1 MRLESLRLLAASIAT
16 ALTTAL
22 GIGDPG
28 GPDTYDPLARARASA
43 GTIANPDAHVPPQC
57 FARTDGVSN
66 GCWTCHTAEGS
77 SDSEGDWMVQMEHSG
92 APRVNRWDNLV
103 RDRSSDIA
111 RISDAEVLAY
121 IRTDN
126 YTPLRKALAGR
137 KDFPGYAPDLDLH
150 GGFDGEG
157 FARDGSGWRA
167 IRYKPF
173 PGTFWPTNGST
184 DDVFIR
190 LPRTFR
196 SEGGVESREV
206 YKANLAILEAAI
218 ATAPHRD
225 PGLPMH
231 YSGDAS
237 GIPVRR
243 FLYPDETELLHTV
256 RYVDPDAPTLLS
268 ARLKELRYS
277 RKTGM
282 WMQKSH
288 AQTAN
293 SLGWLLQGFIEDE
306 RGRLRLQTD
315 EEHRSCMGCHGGLGV
330 TVDGTFAMARK
341 VPGAEGWRHQDLR
354 GIPDVPQAGHPE
366 PEVLTYLSRV
376 QGGDE
381 LRANGEMLARFFPIG
396 ILDRAE
402 VLRAARGGDRDLAWL
417 LTPSRER
424 ALLLDKAYMALVR
437 EQSFEKGR
445 DAFPE
450 SVVNVHPGIKNGSTD
465 LARTGKV
472 FHDGRLWLDW

>member
-1 MRLESLRLLAASIAT
+1 MLARFLGSALSAT
-16 ALTTAL
+16 ALTAA
-22 GIGDPG
+22 IAVG
-28 GPDTYDPLARARASA
+28 GPDPYDPLARARASA
-43 GTIANPDAHVPPQC
+43 GTIVNPDAHVPPQC

-66 GCWTCHTAEGS
+66 ACWTCHTAVS
-77 SDSEGDWMVQMEHSG
+77 ASNTEGDWMLQMEHSG
-92 APRVNRWDNLV
+92 VARVNRWENLV
-103 RDRSSDIA
+103 RDRSADIS

-126 YTPLRKALAGR
+126 YTPLREALAGR
-137 KDFPGYAPDLDLH
+137 KDFPGFVPDLDLQA
-150 GGFDGEG
+150 GFDEEG

-167 IRYKPF
+167 LRYKPF
-173 PGTFWPTNGST
+173 PGAFWPTNGSA

-190 LPRTFR
+190 LPRGFR
-196 SEGGVESREV
+196 TRDGAESREV

-225 PGLPMH
+225 PGLPAF

-243 FLYPDETELLHTV
+243 YLYPDETELLHTV
-256 RYVDPDAPTLLS
+256 RYVDPDAPALLS
-268 ARLKELRYS
+268 ARLKEMRYS
-277 RKTGM
+277 RKLGKRES
-282 WMQKSH
+282 WMQGSH
-288 AQTAN
+288 AQAGPVN
-293 SLGWLLQGFIEDE
+293 GLGWQLQGFIEDE

-354 GIPDVPQAGHPE
+354 GIPDVPQSGHPE
-366 PEVLTYLSRV
+366 PETLTYLNRV

-424 ALLLDKAYMALVR
+424 ALRLGKAYMVLVR

-445 DAFPE
+445 DAFPDA
-450 SVVNVHPGIKNGSTD
+450 VTNVQPGIPKGSTD

-472 FHDGRLWLDW
+472 FHDGHLWLDW